1 MRVRWAAGPV
11 MLVLL
16 LAGCSEDGGGS
27 DPKAAAKPPAEVV
40 ITPADGAGKVRP
52 ELPVKVEV
60 ANGSLQNVSVSTG
73 GSAVEGDL
81 DALNGQWTARRG
93 LDPST
98 TYQVTATALGQDGKD
113 VSVTSEFTTLT
124 PSRTIAVSAVAPAP
138 KETVGVGMPIILN
151 FDQPVYNQADVEK
164 NLTVK
169 ASRPVEG
176 AWRWISRQ
184 QVVYR
189 PKEYW
194 PARTDVVVDARFSG
208 VRAAKGVYGTK
219 DLKLRFRIGDD
230 QRTLTNEDTHQMVVK
245 RNGRVL
251 KRFPVS
257 LGMATT
263 RAYTTTNGIH
273 VTMEK
278 VPHVLADSA
287 TVGIPKG
294 HPDWYETPLDW
305 TVRISSSGE
314 YTHSA
319 PWSVAQQGRSNVSHG
334 CVNLSEANAK
344 WFYDFSRRGDIYE
357 ITGTDREL
365 EWNNGWGYWQ
375 LSWKQWKKGSALD

>member
-1 MRVRWAAGPV
+1 MFA
-11 MLVLL
+11 VLL
-16 LAGCSEDGGGS
+16 TGCSKDGDGPDS
-27 DPKAAAKPPAEVV
+27 EAAAKPPAELV
-40 ITPADGAGKVRP
+40 ITPADGAQKVRP

-60 ANGSLQNVSVSTG
+60 KDGSLQGVAVTTG

-81 DALNGQWTARRG
+81 DALNGQWTARQG

-98 TYQVTATALGQDGKD
+98 TYQITATALGQDGET
-113 VSVTSEFTTLT
+113 VSVTSEFVTLT
-124 PSRTIAVSAVAPAP
+124 PSRTIAVSALAPAP

-151 FDQPVYNQADVEK
+151 FDQPVYNQAEVEK
-164 NLTVK
+164 KLTVK
-169 ASRPVEG
+169 ADKPVEG

-194 PARTDVVVDARFSG
+194 PKQTDVVVNARFSG

-219 DLKLRFRIGDD
+219 DLDLRFKVGDD
-230 QRTLTNEDTHQMVVK
+230 QRSLTNEDTHQMVVK
-245 RNGRVL
+245 KNGRVV

-294 HPDWYETPLDW
+294 HPDHYETPLDW

-319 PWSVAQQGRSNVSHG
+319 PWSVPQQGRSNVSHG

-375 LSWKQWKKGSALD
+375 LSWKQWKKGSALE